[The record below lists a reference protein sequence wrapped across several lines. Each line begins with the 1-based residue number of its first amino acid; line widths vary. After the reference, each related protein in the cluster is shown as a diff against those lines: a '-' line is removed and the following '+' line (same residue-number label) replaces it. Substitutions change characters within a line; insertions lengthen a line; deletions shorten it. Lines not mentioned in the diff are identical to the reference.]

1 MYTLTRTPQK
11 TQLHDSN
18 NTLILETYHD
28 SITAGYDSP
37 TDTKHGSIIIPT
49 VVTSD
54 QHGDGIETQ
63 VKRRN
68 GKLSSKQLTRRLL
81 TYAYTTNTLTPGT
94 PVQLLV
100 FLSKPAQGNL
110 NPHKRGGGLTPATH
124 VCYSTDCVQPAA
136 HTKTKEGTQR
146 WFLGPPTPKGCVCLW
161 AGCLD
166 YLTGV

>member
-94 PVQLLV
+94 PVQDTITGRV
-100 FLSKPAQGNL
+100 HVSYWYYFWSFFP
-110 NPHKRGGGLTPATH
+110 NPRK
-124 VCYSTDCVQPAA
+124 
-136 HTKTKEGTQR
+136 GT
-146 WFLGPPTPKGCVCLW
+146 
-161 AGCLD
+161 
-166 YLTGV
+166 